1 MKSKPN
7 SCFIDDSAQNHDV
20 RLRAIVGPF
29 LLFHREYIRRAYE
42 SSKIRILFH
51 PLSCYEARIRTCL
64 GSSVLHEA
72 VATPFDLQESASPFH
87 QILLFDFGIDYPITL
102 ITRPT
107 FSLYV
112 ELVHCIPGEAINVV
126 ASQRVEN
133 VVDEIVFP
141 MFAGG
146 EEVPAEG
153 AVMCDLMRLY
163 LPKILPPFPRIPSP
177 SFTDSSEC
185 SDYAVSRF
193 GKGTMES
200 SASNFHGDIVKYSG
214 SVCNTFAGLIRAP
227 AVTKP
232 EPNEKICVYH
242 TRLFKS
248 VVMPPYP
255 MINQLMAIINWPI
268 IDFSN
273 ISQEKR
279 DLLVQF
285 KEFSARY
292 PSGLLKLAYMDVKL
306 DNNIKCSLPTTLA
319 LFLLSPSRI
328 KQIPQKTIDK
338 FAISSLLKA
347 NSKEILNFA
356 TFFVEQAIPSQS
368 SFDFLVKRSVIDPEF
383 AVSAY
388 WAFHTEFDQSKRGN
402 DVKRV
407 YRKWKATPECKE
419 LFKEMANG
427 KKQLQKL
434 KKIICGVKTIS
445 GKENKINYV
454 KQSIK
459 ELDLE
464 TPFRLPL
471 CPSFIVHH
479 VSTENIIVFGS
490 SLQPVKMDFINEK
503 NEIYSAILKVGDD
516 MRQDALALTT
526 IRFIDDILKRFNI
539 DMHLTPYS
547 VVPISKSFGICE
559 FVVGAKAISKIL
571 EQTKGYIEDFFDP
584 KCKEECRDRFIK
596 SSAAYIV
603 ISYVLGVGDRHLDN
617 LLMTSKGK
625 FFHVDFG
632 YLFGQDPKPLP
643 CAVRVIPE
651 MISALDPKNAK
662 QTTGYTRFLRYCAII
677 YNAIRRKADE
687 ICCLIAL
694 MREAELPHLPKEDTK
709 IAAILLDRL
718 HLELT
723 EKQAEKQI
731 VNEIDRSVAAL
742 FPKIF
747 EWLHQAKMNFS

>member
-1 MKSKPN
+1 M
-7 SCFIDDSAQNHDV
+7 
-20 RLRAIVGPF
+20 
-29 LLFHREYIRRAYE
+29 
-42 SSKIRILFH
+42 
-51 PLSCYEARIRTCL
+51 
-64 GSSVLHEA
+64 
-72 VATPFDLQESASPFH
+72 ATPFDIQESASPFH
-87 QILLFDFGIDYPITL
+87 QILLFDFGIDYPATL
-102 ITRPT
+102 ITQPT
-107 FSLYV
+107 FSLNI
-112 ELVHCIPGEAINVV
+112 ELVHSIPGEKVNIV
-126 ASQRVEN
+126 ASQRLDQVI
-133 VVDEIVFP
+133 DDIIFP
-141 MFAGG
+141 MFGS
-146 EEVPAEG
+146 EEQDQSHG
-153 AVMCDLMRLY
+153 AIMCDLMQFY
-163 LPKILPPFPRIPSP
+163 LPMILPPFPRIPSP
-177 SFTDSSEC
+177 SFTNSSVSSDNLATHIGQDLIDSAS
-185 SDYAVSRF
+185 
-193 GKGTMES
+193 
-200 SASNFHGDIVKYSG
+200 SNFHGDIIQYSG
-214 SVCNTFAGLIRAP
+214 SVCNTFAGLIKAP
-227 AVTKP
+227 SVTKN
-232 EPNEKICVYH
+232 EPNEKIFVHH

-255 MINQLMAIINWPI
+255 MINQLMSIINWPI

-273 ISQEKR
+273 ISQDKK
-279 DLLVQF
+279 DLLIQY

-292 PSGLLKLAYMDVKL
+292 PSGLLKLAYMDVNF
-306 DNNIKCSLPTTLA
+306 DNNIKCTLPTTMA

-338 FAISSLLKA
+338 FAISSLQKA
-347 NSKEILNFA
+347 LPEEILNFA
-356 TFFVEQAIPSQS
+356 TFFVEQAIPSQP
-368 SFDFLVKRSVIDPEF
+368 SFDFLVKRSIIDPEF
-383 AVSAY
+383 GVSAY
-388 WAFHTEFDQSKRGN
+388 WAFHAEFGQSKREN

-407 YRKWKATPECKE
+407 YRKWKSTPECKE
-419 LFKEMANG
+419 LFKELVNG
-427 KKQLQKL
+427 KKQLHL
-434 KKIICGVKTIS
+434 LRDIVCNVKTIS

-459 ELDLE
+459 ELKFE
-464 TPFRLPL
+464 KPFRLPL
-471 CPSFIVHH
+471 CPSFAVHSI
-479 VSTENIIVFGS
+479 STDNIIVFGS
-490 SLQPVKMDFINEK
+490 SLQPVKLDFINEK
-503 NEIYSAILKVGDD
+503 GEIYSAILKVGDD

-526 IRFIDDILKRFNI
+526 IRFIDDNLKRFNI

-547 VVPISKSFGICE
+547 VVPISKTFGICE
-559 FVVGAKAISKIL
+559 FVVGAKAVSKIL

-617 LLMTSKGK
+617 LLMTSKGN

-651 MISALDPKNAK
+651 MISALDPKGAK
-662 QTTGYTRFLRYCAII
+662 HTTGYTRFLRYCAIA

-694 MREAELPHLPKEDTK
+694 MREAELPHLPREDTK